1 MKNRE
6 QLYMEARD
14 HLERKIEKLKE
25 DQVRI
30 QNEIT
35 NTENLLKKLPEI
47 YDSDTK

>member
-1 MKNRE
+1 MKSKT

-25 DQVRI
+25 EQVRI

-35 NTENLLKKLPEI
+35 NTEKLLSQLPSI
-47 YDSDTK
+47 YE